1 MYLTHAPLATKPKK
15 EQPRLSPISR
25 TAPSIGVLAVSAL
38 LLLTACART
47 PAPAPPA
54 PAVPAPQPPPPTPPI
69 AVPKI
74 LHPDSAYYR
83 VTSTVI
89 TAQQSTPSQPDDSVS
104 YQENMQIH
112 VVPQGAT
119 SFTIRLESDSGYVLG
134 TGRVFPPE
142 TVTALGYRNV
152 AIATRVNSGG
162 EAATITSAVTP
173 PCPITPTLA
182 SPLLTTLLARFLLAR
197 YAAPAASDSIHYLTC
212 TAGVQITNDIRLR
225 HLGPE
230 HLAIALE
237 GRFLSDSSRALPMR
251 ISGITTGTA
260 TVAPDSGA
268 TVLPQLLD
276 ISLNITLTATST
288 IRQQQFQQ
296 RVRLLLVRQ

>member
-15 EQPRLSPISR
+15 EQPRLSPIFR
-25 TAPSIGVLAVSAL
+25 TVPRIGVLAVSAVL
-38 LLLTACART
+38 LLAACART
-47 PAPAPPA
+47 PAPAPSA
-54 PAVPAPQPPPPTPPI
+54 PAVPAPQAPPPTPPI
-69 AVPKI
+69 AAPRI

-89 TAQQSTPSQPDDSVS
+89 TAQQSTPSQPDDSIS
-104 YQENMQIH
+104 YQEDMRIH

-142 TVTALGYRNV
+142 TATALEHRNI
-152 AIATRVNSGG
+152 AITTVVNSGG
-162 EAATITSAVTP
+162 DAATITSALSP

-182 SPLLTTLLARFLLAR
+182 SPLLTTLLAHVLLAR
-197 YAAPAASDSIHYLTC
+197 YDAPATPDSIHYVTC
-212 TAGVQITNDIRLR
+212 TAAVHITNDLR
-225 HLGPE
+225 FRNFGPDHLG
-230 HLAIALE
+230 IALE
-237 GRFLSDSSRALPMR
+237 GRLLSDSSRALPMR

-268 TVLPQLLD
+268 TVLPRLLD

-288 IRQQQFQQ
+288 IRQQHFQQ

>member
-15 EQPRLSPISR
+15 EQVRLSPISR

-54 PAVPAPQPPPPTPPI
+54 PAVPAPQTPPPTPPI
-69 AVPKI
+69 AAPRI

-89 TAQQSTPSQPDDSVS
+89 TAQQLTPSQPDDSVS
-104 YQENMQIH
+104 YQEYMRIH

-152 AIATRVNSGG
+152 AITTTVNSGG

-197 YAAPAASDSIHYLTC
+197 YAAPAAPDSIHYLTC
-212 TAGVQITNDIRLR
+212 TARVQITNDIGLR
-225 HLGPE
+225 HLDPE
-230 HLAIALE
+230 HFAIALE
-237 GRFLSDSSRALPMR
+237 GRLLSDSSRALPMR
-251 ISGITTGTA
+251 INGITTGTA